1 MSTSPRKSFQQL
13 NNIRLHGDEAEGEQN
28 SPVSGPSV
36 IDEVGSAKVLVL
48 VKVANL
54 LDTEV
59 ADEEEVF
66 HRNRDAAGVGGGG
79 VGPDDQGFLLFE
91 ELRRQRSRLEH
102 EVVAA
107 ILEIKEG

>member
-1 MSTSPRKSFQQL
+1 M
-13 NNIRLHGDEAEGEQN
+13 
-28 SPVSGPSV
+28 
-36 IDEVGSAKVLVL
+36 
-48 VKVANL
+48 ANL
-54 LDTEV
+54 LDTVV
-59 ADEEEVF
+59 ADEEEVL